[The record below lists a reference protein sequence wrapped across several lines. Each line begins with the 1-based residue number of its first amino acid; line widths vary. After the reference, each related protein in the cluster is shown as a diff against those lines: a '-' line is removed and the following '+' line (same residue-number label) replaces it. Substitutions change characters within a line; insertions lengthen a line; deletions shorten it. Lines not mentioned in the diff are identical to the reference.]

1 MYIIVDSSVIIAV
14 IANEPERARL
24 IDLTKGFDLIAP
36 LSVHWEIG
44 NAFSSMLKQKRI
56 SLKMALLAV
65 AAYKKIPIQ
74 FVDVEI
80 EQSLKLASALSI
92 YAYDAYLIR
101 CAIKYKIPLISL
113 DKRLINSAK
122 KMNVKIIE
130 VTL

>member
-1 MYIIVDSSVIIAV
+1 
-14 IANEPERARL
+14 
-24 IDLTKGFDLIAP
+24 
-36 LSVHWEIG
+36 
-44 NAFSSMLKQKRI
+44 
-56 SLKMALLAV
+56 MALLAV
-65 AAYKKIPIQ
+65 ATYKKIPIQ

-113 DKRLINSAK
+113 DKRLIHSAK

-130 VTL
+130 VPL